1 MDILNS
7 RFVRVINGF
16 INGMNRRYISTF
28 ATNGAFYL
36 FLSLFPLAILIS
48 SILPYTGL
56 SYQTV
61 MDFLKGF
68 VPEPMTALLNQIV
81 TDIYGK
87 NVAALSLSALVTVW
101 SAAKALAAIIKG
113 IEMITGDLDDDFYL
127 KRRLRG
133 SLYTLFM
140 LAAVFLSLLLMV
152 FGKNISGVL
161 EAAWPFMNSLITF
174 LLKERYVSSFILLT
188 GIFLLL
194 YHAVPRRPER
204 WRHLLPGALFAS
216 ASWLLFSWL
225 FSLYVSWSGSYSIY
239 GRLAT
244 LVLAMLWMY
253 YVVYLLMIGAWLNEY
268 LAELRR
274 GKLAD
279 PPQLPGWA
287 LRMLTKRDLET
298 KTGPELAVD
307 AARRAAEE
315 REAGL
320 RPAAYAEAETSDA
333 DAGEY
338 EGRNAGE

>member
-1 MDILNS
+1 MDILSS
-7 RFVRVINGF
+7 RMVRLIKGF

-56 SYQTV
+56 DHDAV
-61 MDFLKGF
+61 LEFIDGF
-68 VPEPMTALLNQIV
+68 VPEPMTALIEQIIS
-81 TDIYGK
+81 DIYGGT
-87 NVAALSLSALVTVW
+87 VAALSLSALVTVW
-101 SAAKALAAIIKG
+101 SAAKAFAAIIKG

-140 LAAVFLSLLLMV
+140 LAAVFVSLALMV
-152 FGKNISGVL
+152 FGEKLSNML
-161 EAAWPFMNSLITF
+161 DTAWP
-174 LLKERYVSSFILLT
+174 LLDNLLSKILHERYFSSFLILT
-188 GIFLLL
+188 AIFLLL
-194 YHAVPRRPER
+194 YHAVPRHPER

-216 ASWLLFSWL
+216 FSWMLFSWL
-225 FSLYVSWSGSYSIY
+225 FSLYISWNGSYSVY

-274 GKLAD
+274 GELAD
-279 PPQLPGWA
+279 PLQLPGWA
-287 LRMLTKRDLET
+287 AKLLGRRKE
-298 KTGPELAVD
+298 K
-307 AARRAAEE
+307 AAAKAEAAEE
-315 REAGL
+315 AAVEEAVL
-320 RPAAYAEAETSDA
+320 EAVEEAEAEAAEELEDPP
-333 DAGEY
+333 E
-338 EGRNAGE
+338 

>member
-1 MDILNS
+1 MNILNS

-56 SYQTV
+56 DHQTV
-61 MDFLKGF
+61 LDFFDAF
-68 VPEPMTALLNQIV
+68 VPEPMTALINQIV

-101 SAAKALAAIIKG
+101 SAAKAFAAIIKG

-127 KRRLRG
+127 IRRLRG

-152 FGKNISGVL
+152 FGKKISNML
-161 EAAWPFMNSLITF
+161 ETAWPFMNSLITF
-174 LLKERYVSSFILLT
+174 LLKERYISSFVILT
-188 GIFLLL
+188 VIFLLL
-194 YHAVPRRPER
+194 YHAVPRKPER
-204 WRHLLPGALFAS
+204 WRHLLPGAVFAS
-216 ASWLLFSWL
+216 LSWLLFSWL
-225 FSLYVSWSGSYSIY
+225 FSLYISWSGSYSIY

-287 LRMLTKRDLET
+287 LRMLTKKDRET
-298 KTGPELAVD
+298 KTGPELAVEAARD
-307 AARRAAEE
+307 AAEA
-315 REAGL
+315 REAEG
-320 RPAAYAEAETSDA
+320 RSGAYAETETTDA
-333 DAGEY
+333 DAE
-338 EGRNAGE
+338 ELAEQ

>member
-1 MDILNS
+1 MDILSS
-7 RFVRVINGF
+7 RLVRLIKGF

-56 SYQTV
+56 DHDAV
-61 MDFLKGF
+61 LEFIDGF
-68 VPEPMTALLNQIV
+68 VPEPMTALIEQIIS
-81 TDIYGK
+81 DIYGGT
-87 NVAALSLSALVTVW
+87 VAALSLSALVTVW
-101 SAAKALAAIIKG
+101 SAAKAFAAIIKG

-140 LAAVFLSLLLMV
+140 LAAVFVSLALMV
-152 FGKNISGVL
+152 FGEKLSNML
-161 EAAWPFMNSLITF
+161 DTAWP
-174 LLKERYVSSFILLT
+174 LLDNLLSKILHERYISSFLILT
-188 GIFLLL
+188 VIFLLL
-194 YHAVPRRPER
+194 YHAVPREPER

-216 ASWLLFSWL
+216 LSWMLFSWL
-225 FSLYVSWSGSYSIY
+225 FSLYISWNGSYSIY

-274 GKLAD
+274 GELAD
-279 PPQLPGWA
+279 PLQLPGWA
-287 LRMLTKRDLET
+287 AKVLGRRKE
-298 KTGPELAVD
+298 K
-307 AARRAAEE
+307 AAAKAEAAEE
-315 REAGL
+315 AAVEEAVL
-320 RPAAYAEAETSDA
+320 EAVEEAVEEAEAIAE
-333 DAGEY
+333 EL
-338 EGRNAGE
+338 ENPPE